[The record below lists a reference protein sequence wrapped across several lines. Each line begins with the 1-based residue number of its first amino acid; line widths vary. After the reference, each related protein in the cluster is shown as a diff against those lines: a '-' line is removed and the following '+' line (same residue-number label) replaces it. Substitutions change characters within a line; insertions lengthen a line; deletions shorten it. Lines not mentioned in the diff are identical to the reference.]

1 MDLNT
6 ILVDFEAGYEARHSR
21 MPKLVR
27 RRSGA
32 GVLGQRAACACLANL
47 IMPTCKQLN
56 HFYNTASSQCMI
68 AF

>member
-6 ILVDFEAGYEARHSR
+6 ILVDFEAGYEARHNR

-32 GVLGQRAACACLANL
+32 GVKCCCIELAL
-47 IMPTCKQLN
+47 YC
-56 HFYNTASSQCMI
+56 S
-68 AF
+68 